1 VECSQ
6 RAFVHLGCH
15 MEHITTDIG
24 SRIRHAREQRGL
36 TIRDIANTTK
46 ISTAALNAIEHN
58 DFTRLPGGV
67 FRRAYVRAFA
77 TEVGLDADEL
87 TREYRS
93 RFEIETPAGPIPPQ
107 KADWSDRVPA
117 LYRLGI
123 VLVTVAML
131 IGAVVIQQRAQILHE
146 SQDERS
152 TLSAVETDL
161 PEDTVPTNESGTEEV
176 AVANAAVSETG
187 APSVRLEI
195 RLHGPCWVSAVA
207 DGERVVYRL
216 MQPGERALV
225 EAHSLITLHVGDAG
239 AVAYSINGT
248 RGKPLGANGE
258 VVTVRI
264 TRENLGSL
272 SAEPTGATPA
282 KGAAQ
287 IRSGSVGRR
296 VQASQRAVAA

>member
-1 VECSQ
+1 
-6 RAFVHLGCH
+6 

-58 DFTRLPGGV
+58 DFARLPGGL

-93 RFEIETPAGPIPPQ
+93 RFEIETPAGPITPQ
-107 KADWSDRVPA
+107 TAHWYDRVPA
-117 LYRLGI
+117 LYRLP
-123 VLVTVAML
+123 VVSVTLAML
-131 IGAVVIQQRAQILHE
+131 IGGVVMQQRAQIPRE
-146 SQDERS
+146 SQDDRS
-152 TLSAVETDL
+152 TLRAVETDR
-161 PEDTVPTNESGTEEV
+161 PEDTVPPEEWDTTEEV

-187 APSVRLEI
+187 MPSVRLEI
-195 RLHGPCWVSAVA
+195 RLDGPCWVSAVA

-216 MQPGERALV
+216 MQPGERTLV
-225 EAHSLITLHVGDAG
+225 EAHGLITLRVGDAG

-248 RGKPLGANGE
+248 KGRRLGANGE
-258 VVTVRI
+258 VVTVHI
-264 TRENLGSL
+264 TPENLGSL
-272 SAEPTGATPA
+272 SAEPTGGTPA

-296 VQASQRAVAA
+296 VQARQRAVAA

>member
-1 VECSQ
+1 
-6 RAFVHLGCH
+6 

-58 DFTRLPGGV
+58 DFARLPGGV
-67 FRRAYVRAFA
+67 SRSAYVRAFA

-131 IGAVVIQQRAQILHE
+131 IGAVVIQQRAQIPHE

-161 PEDTVPTNESGTEEV
+161 PEDTVPTNDGVPRKRSPSRTRPSARRARRRCGWRFDSMDHAGSPPSQTESV
-176 AVANAAVSETG
+176 
-187 APSVRLEI
+187 
-195 RLHGPCWVSAVA
+195 W
-207 DGERVVYRL
+207 
-216 MQPGERALV
+216 
-225 EAHSLITLHVGDAG
+225 
-239 AVAYSINGT
+239 SI
-248 RGKPLGANGE
+248 A
-258 VVTVRI
+258 
-264 TRENLGSL
+264 
-272 SAEPTGATPA
+272 
-282 KGAAQ
+282 
-287 IRSGSVGRR
+287 
-296 VQASQRAVAA
+296 